1 MTIRELSTAEF
12 SSEVLNASVPVLVDF
27 WASWCQP
34 CRAVAPVIEVLA
46 HEHAGKM
53 AVFKVNIDEQP
64 ELAAKHGIRSIPFFK
79 IYVRGETV
87 MEFSGARPKSDFDS
101 LLTTIID

>member
-34 CRAVAPVIEVLA
+34 CRAVAPVIEALA

>member
-34 CRAVAPVIEVLA
+34 CRAVAPVIETLA

>member
-34 CRAVAPVIEVLA
+34 CRAVAPVIEALA
-46 HEHAGKM
+46 HEHVGKM